1 MFTSTNQKACLTV
14 IFVNIPM
21 KAAIKMEV
29 NRMKRVFFPKIYVI
43 YKNLISRCIKKNI
56 LYIVTNVKMYDV
68 SSKKK
73 KVFKV

>member
-1 MFTSTNQKACLTV
+1 
-14 IFVNIPM
+14 M